1 MLNLFQSTFLIS
13 SLFFFIWII
22 TNTYYSLFFK
32 KKKNNIEKNKQ
43 KRKIFMGLILIIFG
57 IMKLYNLS
65 KFVKIFGKYDII
77 SNKFNLYGYLYPF
90 IEILL
95 GILILKN
102 YYINPTLNFII
113 ILMIISIISVIL
125 SLIKGEKLRCG
136 CLGSFFHMP
145 LSYVT
150 LFENILMLIMS
161 YKIK

>member
-1 MLNLFQSTFLIS
+1 
-13 SLFFFIWII
+13 
-22 TNTYYSLFFK
+22 
-32 KKKNNIEKNKQ
+32 
-43 KRKIFMGLILIIFG
+43 MGLILIIFG

>member
-32 KKKNNIEKNKQ
+32 KKKKKIEKNKQ

>member
-150 LFENILMLIMS
+150 LSENILMLIMS